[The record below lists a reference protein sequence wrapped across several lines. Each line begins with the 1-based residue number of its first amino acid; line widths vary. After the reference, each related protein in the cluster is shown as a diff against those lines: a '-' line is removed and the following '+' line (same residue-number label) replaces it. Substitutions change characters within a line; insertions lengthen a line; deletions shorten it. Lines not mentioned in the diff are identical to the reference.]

1 MLNTLEVQ
9 LRPLSG
15 SLNVDVGDA
24 WACWENFGLAQYS
37 LYIDWS
43 KESNAENLV
52 KIASEL
58 SVLEPI

>member
-1 MLNTLEVQ
+1 MSKVITVLNTLEVQ

-15 SLNVDVGDA
+15 FRKIQD
-24 WACWENFGLAQYS
+24 F
-37 LYIDWS
+37 S
-43 KESNAENLV
+43 KEAYIENLV